1 MVATRAQA
9 RSRPGGP
16 AQASASNGPQKV
28 AAQGQARSKALPKN
42 SPKSK
47 TPAKSQSKHEAEQK
61 TLPKREAP
69 RETRPKT
76 KASGNGRSKGK
87 QTSKAKGC
95 DKENSAPPSEAEDAQ
110 RSAVDPS
117 VGASPTTSDGPEFH
131 PPLRAPRE
139 AIVAARSIIRSDV
152 GNGFK
157 NPGHLCYRNATIVM
171 LLHSNRFMSWIENR
185 HIPNL
190 TGAGLRVKTYSKP
203 HIDALIG
210 LKSRD
215 DQIDDDTETLF
226 LTNYTD
232 VWCELFELSRVYW
245 DESHNTRKTLNAAM
259 EIFWNYVTDPQRD
272 QERIALAGDMFRT
285 KMKEAG
291 EDQCAS
297 EFLGWLITLSVD
309 QLRYFIQEWVGRHAH
324 RMEETTLIR
333 VANLHDLNIYELLR
347 VTQTQ
352 RVRCMQC
359 GSRRNVKTRFSSPII
374 DNILSLPLAA
384 TPNSDV
390 PVRLE
395 DCLAKNSKNDIEWL
409 CSDCGRQGVGLDS
422 ENQDGAKRNHWKKIY
437 STPEVLFVQ
446 LARFKLMKD
455 RRGNVMYGKDA
466 TQVDIPEELDLTP
479 FLERRGEPAKM
490 SANYQLKAIVNH
502 QGDKD
507 RGHYVCY
514 VRRGEIWHVFNDAL
528 RVKKISFKDILN
540 HKGGYTPYMLLYE
553 RIVQNEEDSVDGD
566 QVDAPSGGNTVGDAG
581 GDSDARNTEDKRDRS
596 NEDGR
601 GGGNQ
606 RRDCQSPVN
615 GGAQDGPQSSS
626 AQLKVAT
633 EKDPRPGQLFIDIKA
648 GVGRY
653 EFKFPT
659 LVLENYARSTNDN
672 HAFVEMWVRDS
683 EGQTWEIEG
692 SAAFST
698 RQVREG
704 ADCTSIKLKPTLGPG
719 LTLSSTPSIWVAWD
733 DRPHFNRAPSADTEL
748 DPELLPD
755 LPKHSPNHCLPQTYF
770 LKSDPGTPFAS
781 QRSRSDDGP
790 PFFYQTPSVQAK
802 LREIFND
809 MELFY
814 QEKTKQDLHSTIVSP
829 YQQEIATMRDLLAW
843 YQELLLQAD
852 DPDGIRDY
860 WQRREA
866 ELLDEHQK
874 MRQQIAELQE
884 QIRLL
889 QGWKVVQY
897 HNLEGEVTNP
907 GVKHLNIKGRAGIGK
922 VGAGQKR
929 TLDHVDED
937 VQEVCNEVW
946 TRASTF
952 KRARTTS
959 GIKAETG
966 ANEQLPDNTGY
977 DSRHETELHYDSS
990 GQRLYSSTPEDERED
1005 WYGFGEEDGDDDGPD
1020 NVEDFVQKQHEEE
1033 ESPLPDY
1040 EDMVHPDDDEGYD
1053 GLNETSPRQTAS
1065 WWYTNYAARLAAG
1078 NLPSTPKCAMQQTRL
1093 PRATSKPTP
1102 LQIKHSPGQGW
1113 AGGRLRSSPQYY
1125 QTSPAGNN
1133 DDDDDDDN
1141 NHNNVEPCWH
1151 VRFDEDGQ
1159 PHYFFL

>member
-9 RSRPGGP
+9 RSR
-16 AQASASNGPQKV
+16 ACTSNGPQTV
-28 AAQGQARSKALPKN
+28 AAQGQARSKAPPKN
-42 SPKSK
+42 SRKSK
-47 TPAKSQSKHEAEQK
+47 TPAKSHPKHGAAQK
-61 TLPKREAP
+61 TPPKRKAK
-69 RETRPKT
+69 RETRSKT
-76 KASGNGRSKGK
+76 KASGDSRTKGK
-87 QTSKAKGC
+87 PASKAKGC
-95 DKENSAPPSEAEDAQ
+95 EKEHSAHSGDAEDAQ
-110 RSAVDPS
+110 GSAVDPPAR
-117 VGASPTTSDGPEFH
+117 GMGIDPIPSPTTSDGLEFH

-157 NPGHLCYRNATIVM
+157 NPGRLCYRNATIVM
-171 LLHSNRFMSWIENR
+171 LLHSNRLMSWIENR

-203 HIDALIG
+203 QIDALIG
-210 LKSRD
+210 LKRGD
-215 DQIDDDTETLF
+215 NQIDDDTETSF
-226 LTNYTD
+226 LTDYTD

-245 DESHNTRKTLNAAM
+245 DESHNKRKTVNAAI
-259 EIFWNYVTDPQRD
+259 EIFWDYVTDPQRD
-272 QERIALAGDMFRT
+272 QERIPLAGDMLRT
-285 KMKEAG
+285 KMKEAR

-309 QLRYFIQEWVGRHAH
+309 QLRSFIQERVGRYAH
-324 RMEETTLIR
+324 RMEEATLTK
-333 VANLHDLNIYELLR
+333 VANLHDLDIYELLR

-359 GSRRNVKTRFSSPII
+359 GSRRNVKTRFSSLVI

-384 TPNSDV
+384 TPISDV

-395 DCLAKNSKNDIEWL
+395 DCLAKNSRNDIEWL
-409 CSDCGRQGVGLDS
+409 CSDCRRQGLGPDS
-422 ENQDGAKRNHWKKIY
+422 ENQHGAKRNHWKKIY
-437 STPEVLFVQ
+437 SAPEVLFVQ

-479 FLERRGEPAKM
+479 FLERRGEPATT
-490 SANYQLKAIVNH
+490 SAIYRLEAIVNH

-514 VRRGEIWHVFNDAL
+514 IRRGEIWYVFNDAL
-528 RVKKISFKDILN
+528 RVKKISFTDILN
-540 HKGGYTPYMLLYE
+540 HKGGFTPYMLLYE
-553 RIVQNEEDSVDGD
+553 RTVQNQEDCLDGD
-566 QVDAPSGGNTVGDAG
+566 HVEARSGGITGGDAG
-581 GDSDARNTEDKRDRS
+581 GDSDARNTEDERDRS
-596 NEDGR
+596 NKDGR
-601 GGGNQ
+601 GGGYQ
-606 RRDCQSPVN
+606 SRDGQSPVN
-615 GGAQDGPQSSS
+615 SGAQDGPQSSS

-633 EKDPRPGQLFIDIKA
+633 EKGPRPGQLFIDIKA

-653 EFKFPT
+653 EFKLPT
-659 LVLENYARSTNDN
+659 VVLENYARSTNDN
-672 HAFVEMWVRDS
+672 HAVVDMWVRDS
-683 EGQTWEIEG
+683 EGQTWEVEG

-698 RQVREG
+698 RQARER
-704 ADCTSIKLKPTLGPG
+704 ADCTSFIKLKPTLGPG
-719 LTLSSTPSIWVAWD
+719 LTLSSTPTRWVECD
-733 DRPHFNRAPSADTEL
+733 DQQHFNRAPSADTEL
-748 DPELLPD
+748 DPELLPEV
-755 LPKHSPNHCLPQTYF
+755 PKHSPNQRLPQTHF
-770 LKSDPGTPFAS
+770 LKSDPGTPLVS
-781 QRSRSDDGP
+781 QRSPSGEGP

-814 QEKTKQDLHSTIVSP
+814 QEKIKRDLHSTIVSP
-829 YQQEIATMRDLLAW
+829 YEEEIATMRDLLGW

-860 WQRREA
+860 WQRKEA

-874 MRQQIAELQE
+874 QRRQIAELQE

-889 QGWKVVQY
+889 QGQNRVQY
-897 HNLEGEVTNP
+897 NNPGGEVTNP
-907 GVKHLNIKGRAGIGK
+907 AVKDLNIKGRAGMEN

-929 TLDHVDED
+929 TLDQVDED
-937 VQEVCNEVW
+937 VQEVGNEGW
-946 TRASTF
+946 TQASAF

-959 GIKAETG
+959 GIKVEAG
-966 ANEQLPDNTGY
+966 ADQQLPDNTGY

-990 GQRLYSSTPEDERED
+990 GQRLYSSTPEDECED
-1005 WYGFGEEDGDDDGPD
+1005 WYGFGEEDGDKDGDDDGDD
-1020 NVEDFVQKQHEEE
+1020 NGEDFVQKQHDEE

-1053 GLNETSPRQTAS
+1053 GSNETSPRQTAS
-1065 WWYTNYAARLAAG
+1065 WWYTNYAARFAAG
-1078 NLPSTPKCAMQQTRL
+1078 HLPSTPKRAMQQTRL
-1093 PRATSKPTP
+1093 PRTTSKPSP
-1102 LQIKHSPGQGW
+1102 LQIRHSPGQGW

-1133 DDDDDDDN
+1133 N
-1141 NHNNVEPCWH
+1141 NHNNVEPSWH